1 MATSNTAPAKAYRV
15 EVVRS
20 GEWWAITVPALV
32 GVFSQAKRLD
42 QVEDR
47 AREAISLMLDVDED
61 DVGDL
66 DVVVTPPARVADLL
80 ETLEES
86 VAAAD
91 EATRSAV
98 AVRREIAELL
108 RAEGLPMRDVGEL
121 IGVSHQ
127 RVSQLLA
134 S

>member
-1 MATSNTAPAKAYRV
+1 MNSSTAM
-15 EVVRS
+15 VVRRDHFDY
-20 GEWWAITVPALV
+20 EM
-32 GVFSQAKRLD
+32 
-42 QVEDR
+42 
-47 AREAISLMLDVDED
+47 LMDVA
-61 DVGDL
+61 
-66 DVVVTPPARVADLL
+66 VTPPARVADLL
-80 ETLEES
+80 EALEES

>member
-1 MATSNTAPAKAYRV
+1 MARSSAAHTKDYRV
-15 EVVRS
+15 EAIRS
-20 GEWWAITVPALV
+20 GGWWAITVPSLD

-42 QVEDR
+42 QVENR
-47 AREAISLMLDVDED
+47 AREAISLMLAIDEN
-61 DVGDL
+61 DVGAL
-66 DVVVTPPARVADLL
+66 DIVVTPPAGAAELLRVL
-80 ETLEES
+80 EVS

-91 EATRSAV
+91 EATRLAV
-98 AVRREIAELL
+98 ATRREVAELL
-108 RAEGLPMRDVGEL
+108 RAEGLPLRDVGEL

>member
-1 MATSNTAPAKAYRV
+1 
-15 EVVRS
+15 VVRS
-20 GEWWAITVPALV
+20 GDWWAITVPALV

-66 DVVVTPPARVADLL
+66 DVAVTPPARVADLL
-80 ETLEES
+80 EALEES